1 MAFINVIDDCFYKT
15 KVVKKKKDNKVKI
28 AVNEDFALAES
39 FFALAESCLHPYNFA
54 QKRIF
59 NLNDRYPRSNFC
71 R

>member
-1 MAFINVIDDCFYKT
+1 ME
-15 KVVKKKKDNKVKI
+15 DNKVKI
-28 AVNEDFALAES
+28 VVNEDFALAES